1 MSKLDESPGI
11 TSTDAVTPV
20 VLPKGP
26 A

>member
-1 MSKLDESPGI
+1 MSKLDESPGV